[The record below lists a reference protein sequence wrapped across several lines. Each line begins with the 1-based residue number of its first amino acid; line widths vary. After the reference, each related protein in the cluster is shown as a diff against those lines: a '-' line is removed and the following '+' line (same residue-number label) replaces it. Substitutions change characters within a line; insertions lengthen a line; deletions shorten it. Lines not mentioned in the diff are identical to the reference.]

1 MSVTVERGYTDKAF
15 SVPRSR
21 EAPSRSLLK
30 AITWRL
36 TGTVDTF
43 VIGFLVTGR
52 VTIAGSHRCD
62 GITDK
67 IGADTTG
74 TKSLVADTLGAA
86 MSGTRPRT

>member
-52 VTIAGSHRCD
+52 VTIAGS
-62 GITDK
+62 IAATELL
-67 IGADTTG
+67 
-74 TKSLVADTLGAA
+74 TKLVLYYGHERVRSLIHWG
-86 MSGTRPRT
+86 RR